1 MLTAPVSRPRRRIV
15 RLSVR
20 GLIVV
25 VLVIGAGLGSI
36 VRSARMQ
43 RQAVTAIE
51 RTGGTV
57 IFDWQLPNAAFGANG
72 STWRPKWLVDRV
84 GIDYFGHEVEVHLLP
99 RRLNAGLRPVEHL
112 SEVEALTVDG
122 PFVTDDG
129 LPHLR
134 GLTNLVNLSL
144 RSTRVTDF
152 GLAHLKGL
160 TNLTTLDLCS
170 THVTD
175 AGLAHLKGLT
185 NLTILY
191 VCKSQVIGAGL
202 AHLRGLTKLLLLD
215 LCGTQVT
222 VAGVKELK
230 RALPILSIEH

>member
-1 MLTAPVSRPRRRIV
+1 MLTVPVSRPRRRIL

-43 RQAVTAIE
+43 RQAVAAIE
-51 RTGGTV
+51 RAGGTV
-57 IFDWQLPNAAFGANG
+57 IFNWQLPNAAFVANG
-72 STWRPKWLVDRV
+72 SPWRPKWLVDRV
-84 GIDYFGHEVEVHLLP
+84 CIDYFGHAVEVHLLP

-112 SEVEALTVDG
+112 REVEALIVDG

-134 GLTNLVNLSL
+134 GLTNLVKLSL
-144 RSTRVTDF
+144 RSTRVADA

-160 TNLTTLDLCS
+160 TNLTTLDLSS
-170 THVTD
+170 TQVTD

-185 NLTILY
+185 
-191 VCKSQVIGAGL
+191 
-202 AHLRGLTKLLLLD
+202 KLLLLD
-215 LCGTQVT
+215 LRGTQVT

-230 RALPILSIEH
+230 RALPSLSIEH